1 MKRFLILLLSS
12 MILGVWNISAAD
24 TNLSGV
30 ANAIYVAGASASPGE
45 TVTLSI
51 MMKNES
57 QYTTGYQFS
66 LVLPEGV
73 TYVNGS
79 VAKSSVRGNT
89 ANYQIQVRGT
99 RTLAISC
106 YSPNGTF
113 FRGYD
118 GEVATLQVVA
128 PNVGGD
134 YTLTSKGGVIAEAN
148 GSEVDCI
155 EVRTTLHVHSLSYTD
170 LKNGTHRVSCPG
182 GDINYT
188 EAHTMSNGSCIYC
201 GNTPVTSI
209 SLNYTSRSLTKGGT
223 VTLKPTIT
231 PTTATDKTVKW
242 SSSNTSVATVSTS
255 GVVKAIASGKATI
268 TCTANDGSNAKA
280 TCVVT
285 VTTPVSGITISS
297 SSEQMKVGESLTLT
311 ASTNSDADNKGI
323 SWSSSNTSV
332 ATVSGGLVTAI
343 AEGQVTIKASA
354 SSDATKYATCT
365 ITVGHTLVEHAAVT
379 ATCTTAGN
387 TKYWTC
393 SSCNK
398 YFADANGQTE
408 ITATSTVIPALGHDT
423 HCTSNNDGTHTTT
436 CSRCDYS
443 VSEDCNYVDGQCSEC
458 QYQQPSESEI
468 DDTDISK
475 YDNALYINNM
485 VVAPG
490 KIVTI
495 PIQLKNNKPITGF
508 QCDIALPT
516 GMSFIYDDYGY
527 AEADISE
534 ERILRKLMSF
544 DTNTQPDGTLR
555 LLANSTRLISF
566 SGNDGE
572 VATVALNISASLED
586 GNYPIWL
593 KNIILTDASGAAFKI
608 DDVKSSLTVVS
619 YILGDANGD
628 KEVNVADLS
637 TIAAHILGYP
647 LANFVFKGAD
657 ANEDNE
663 INVADLSRTAGI
675 ILGTFPPKS
684 PKRDLETEAT
694 FDMNLQLKPLSDNSY
709 MLHVGSN
716 NTNILFSGFQFDLSL
731 PKGLNFMT
739 DDDGYAEVSLS
750 MDRTNSQKTDHFD
763 YCFMEDGSL
772 RVLGASSHNAM
783 FEGENGDIITLKIE
797 ADEDFDPQRVIAL
810 RNIIFTSVG
819 ESKIIADEEFNITNV
834 ISSIEKIDYSS
845 ILNVYD
851 MNGRYVQQE
860 NDVQTHGMFI
870 INGKKIIR

>member
-89 ANYQIQVRGT
+89 ANYQLQVRGT

-209 SLNYTSRSLTKGGT
+209 SLNYSSRSLTKGST

-231 PTTATDKTVKW
+231 PTTATDKTIKW

-255 GVVKAIASGKATI
+255 GVVKAVASGKATI
-268 TCTANDGSNAKA
+268 TCTANDGSNVKA
-280 TCVVT
+280 TCIVT

-297 SSEQMKVGESLTLT
+297 SNEQMKVGESLALT
-311 ASTNSDADNKGI
+311 ASTNSDADNKNI

-458 QYQQPSESEI
+458 QYQQPSDNTDEV
-468 DDTDISK
+468 TDISK
-475 YDNALYINNM
+475 YDNVIYADPVSCFAGTTIELPILMNNTDLIS
-485 VVAPG
+485 AFSFNLKLPEG
-490 KIVTI
+490 VTI
-495 PIQLKNNKPITGF
+495 PKNEKNKFLIKLCSDRLVDPSGHTVSASKKSDGSIYIHCFSFDNNIFEGNTGTVLTIT
-508 QCDIALPT
+508 L
-516 GMSFIYDDYGY
+516 
-527 AEADISE
+527 EISE
-534 ERILRKLMSF
+534 NIKSGNYSIDF
-544 DTNTQPDGTLR
+544 DNV
-555 LLANSTRLISF
+555 LLA
-566 SGNDGE
+566 
-572 VATVALNISASLED
+572 
-586 GNYPIWL
+586 
-593 KNIILTDASGAAFKI
+593 
-608 DDVKSSLTVVS
+608 KSSSETIEIEKIKVGFSVND
-619 YILGDANGD
+619 YIRGDANNDKKINVGD
-628 KEVNVADLS
+628 IVA
-637 TIAAHILGYP
+637 IANYLLELPNASFHLK
-647 LANFVFKGAD
+647 AAD
-657 ANEDNE
+657 ANLDGKVNVGDIVAIANYLLYDSFTGQAKQSLQREPLFEEVNE
-663 INVADLSRTAGI
+663 IN
-675 ILGTFPPKS
+675 
-684 PKRDLETEAT
+684 
-694 FDMNLQLKPLSDNSY
+694 NLLYIK
-709 MLHVGSN
+709 
-716 NTNILFSGFQFDLSL
+716 
-731 PKGLNFMT
+731 
-739 DDDGYAEVSLS
+739 
-750 MDRTNSQKTDHFD
+750 
-763 YCFMEDGSL
+763 
-772 RVLGASSHNAM
+772 
-783 FEGENGDIITLKIE
+783 
-797 ADEDFDPQRVIAL
+797 
-810 RNIIFTSVG
+810 
-819 ESKIIADEEFNITNV
+819 
-834 ISSIEKIDYSS
+834 
-845 ILNVYD
+845 
-851 MNGRYVQQE
+851 QQ
-860 NDVQTHGMFI
+860 
-870 INGKKIIR
+870 